1 MIRIEEN
8 VQFSK
13 MYVRLPCLIVCSIL
27 RGGQTCAHSAGIH
40 AHTPCTP
47 SQHNPG
53 PVNNELFYYVHV
65 GCNDNHILQVLRL
78 IPRPRPLTSDNA
90 RMFELY
96 PGSQPRAPVSLSKQ
110 LPNIIKDNHLCSNNL
125 QNYDR
130 PE

>member
-1 MIRIEEN
+1 MGHVDPR
-8 VQFSK
+8 
-13 MYVRLPCLIVCSIL
+13 PCVT
-27 RGGQTCAHSAGIH
+27 GQTLSREHKPQH
-40 AHTPCTP
+40 PP
-47 SQHNPG
+47 SLHNPG